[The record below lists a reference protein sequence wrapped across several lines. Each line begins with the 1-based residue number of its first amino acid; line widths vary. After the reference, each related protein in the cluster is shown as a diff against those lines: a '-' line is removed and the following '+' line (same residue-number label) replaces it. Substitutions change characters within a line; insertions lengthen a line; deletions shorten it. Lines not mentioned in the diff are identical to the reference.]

1 MPEIVQGIRGSHHT
15 PATPNH
21 TVTKGDSSARASTET
36 QNAASL
42 VNWQSASY
50 LFVLGWKCL
59 VLAPL
64 TNFWW
69 LALVCG
75 MATPIAL
82 ATLNGAG
89 PPSKRPGDQNLK
101 ERELLDVLAERGE
114 LTPTAAV
121 MRTSLTADEASMIL
135 QGLARN
141 GHLDVKAEDGITAYV
156 LRERRELFTPSE
168 TDSNGASPRLGAQQL
183 DDTLS
188 ERELEVLRLLASGR
202 FAEAPLTT
210 SGTRLEPYAR
220 RAVSYSALSN

>member
-1 MPEIVQGIRGSHHT
+1 
-15 PATPNH
+15 
-21 TVTKGDSSARASTET
+21 VTKGDCSARASTET
-36 QNAASL
+36 QDAIPL
-42 VNWQSASY
+42 VNLKSALY
-50 LFVLGWKCL
+50 LFVLGWICL

-89 PPSKRPGDQNLK
+89 PLSKRPGDQNFK

-141 GHLDVKAEDGITAYV
+141 GHLDVKAQDGITAYV
-156 LRERRELFTPSE
+156 LRERRELFAPSE

-183 DDTLS
+183 DDPLS

-202 FAEAPLTT
+202 TNAEVARHLFVALGTVKSHTGNIYRKLGARNRAEALAH
-210 SGTRLEPYAR
+210 AR
-220 RAVSYSALSN
+220 KLQLLS

>member
-1 MPEIVQGIRGSHHT
+1 
-15 PATPNH
+15 
-21 TVTKGDSSARASTET
+21 VTKGDSSARASSET
-36 QNAASL
+36 HDAVSL
-42 VNWQSASY
+42 VNWQSALY
-50 LFVLGWKCL
+50 LFVLGWICL

-82 ATLNGAG
+82 ATLNRAG
-89 PPSKRPGDQNLK
+89 PTSKRPDDLNRK
-101 ERELLDVLAERGE
+101 ERELLDVFAERGE

-121 MRTSLTADEASMIL
+121 MRTSLTADEAWMIL

-141 GHLDVKAEDGITAYV
+141 GHLDVKAKDGVTAYA

-183 DDTLS
+183 DDPLS

-202 FAEAPLTT
+202 TNAEVARHLFVALGTVKSHTGNIYRKLGARNRVEALT
-210 SGTRLEPYAR
+210 RAR
-220 RAVSYSALSN
+220 KLKLL